1 MSKLETFNDE
11 GWEKIRQEYASE
23 LMACDPGLVALL
35 PHFYLNLINKMLTN
49 SSILITGDTGSLDQT
64 DHSWVKLAVQQAN
77 VLIFNE
83 ATSALDNKTENAVM
97 QVIDERSKALTLIII
112 AHRLNTLKNCT
123 QIVELCMRGIKQIGA
138 YQQIENVSV

>member
-1 MSKLETFNDE
+1 
-11 GWEKIRQEYASE
+11 
-23 LMACDPGLVALL
+23 
-35 PHFYLNLINKMLTN
+35 MLTN

-97 QVIDERSKALTLIII
+97 QVIDELSKALILIII

-123 QIVELCMRGIKQIGA
+123 QIVELCMGGIKQIGA